1 MWPQYLPN
9 PKKTINAS
17 IPKPNAH
24 LKVFNLAIASG
35 DANTAV
41 TALNYFITQQ
51 GANTSY
57 ADTLAMLYM
66 QQGAFPQCYYWANK
80 RLESNPENNT
90 LLELKGISLDKM

>member
-1 MWPQYLPN
+1 MIVFLCVATVFAQSQ
-9 PKKTINAS
+9 KTINAS

-41 TALNYFITQQ
+41 TALNYFITEQ

-57 ADTLAMLYM
+57 ADTLVMLYM
-66 QQGAFPQCYYWANK
+66 QQGLFHKAIIGLINALNQI
-80 RLESNPENNT
+80 
-90 LLELKGISLDKM
+90 LKTIPYLS